1 MLRSPMKLT
10 KLSSCSKF
18 ASKKLQKL
26 QTAVFHCIF
35 TIPFTMNSQ
44 NFTFAQ
50 ISINQRG
57 IKISFYNFMIYQK
70 LKNSS
75 WSTTNKVATNWRTVL
90 RMGKTLL
97 RNIIIRFL
105 SMYVYNLWFD
115 QVVCHYMF
123 VECWCTNQCTKL
135 ALNAAINNWR
145 YP

>member
-1 MLRSPMKLT
+1 MKLT
-10 KLSSCSKF
+10 KLSSYSKF

-70 LKNSS
+70 LKNSN

-105 SMYVYNLWFD
+105 SMYVYNLWWHIFLYLRVRFLTFATTFTSHIHCF
-115 QVVCHYMF
+115 QLLVVVSVVYA
-123 VECWCTNQCTKL
+123 TL
-135 ALNAAINNWR
+135 
-145 YP
+145 